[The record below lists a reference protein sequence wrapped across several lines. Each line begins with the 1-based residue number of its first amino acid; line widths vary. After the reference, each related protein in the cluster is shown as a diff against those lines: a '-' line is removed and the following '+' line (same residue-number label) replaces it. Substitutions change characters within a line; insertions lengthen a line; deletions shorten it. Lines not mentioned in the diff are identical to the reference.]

1 MVELIRSSSHE
12 LASKLL
18 LLYAKPSMGKQ
29 CIRILKKCLSIS
41 LKVISQ
47 SLDIEEV
54 VLKFSCHYTALKFFD
69 VDFILINSQAIN
81 PEEKDDICSLLINS
95 VYGMLYSSRFVL
107 SKQ

>member
-29 CIRILKKCLSIS
+29 CIRIL
-41 LKVISQ
+41 
-47 SLDIEEV
+47 
-54 VLKFSCHYTALKFFD
+54 ALKFFD
-69 VDFILINSQAIN
+69 VNFILINSQAIN

-95 VYGMLYSSRFVL
+95 VYGMLYSSKFVL